1 MVRIIDKIIQRRKQY
16 VTLQYPNNEQPPNNN
31 NNNNN
36 QHQED
41 DDDVV
46 VNGRTEPSPSTTG
59 TTTTTTTTPIP
70 NDNWFYS
77 FEFFPPKT
85 EAGLDNLI
93 TRIDRMVQRLD
104 PFFIDITWSQF
115 RSAANTMAIATYVQ
129 KYTSVDVLLHLSTV
143 QMNEEQ
149 LVQILQQAQSGG
161 IQNILALRGDPPRGK
176 RSWLPQDTSG
186 GHCDRAIDLV
196 RFIRERYGNTFG
208 IAVAGHPEGHPSSTS
223 RHDELVHLKDKM
235 DAGADLII
243 TQLFYDVTIFQKYVQ
258 ECRAYGIT
266 CPIIPGI
273 MPIQSYS
280 SFQRMTEYCQVSVP
294 PHVWEQLEPVRED
307 DEAVKRVGCQ
317 IATDMC
323 RQILSFPDEE
333 HDDANNHNC
342 RIDGIHFYT
351 LNLER
356 SVTHILNLLGVID
369 IVPSS
374 TAITRVQND
383 IYNSNSHNHNDNKT
397 TNEGSQPMNQIHPM
411 ANTVSSSLAT
421 TVRAK
426 SSGRMLP
433 WRPSAIERRHKYE
446 QVRPINWANRP
457 KSYVVRTEDW
467 DEFPNGRWGDATSPA
482 FGELSDV
489 SHFYSFSLGSDDD
502 QRAMLGHHPKTPA
515 DVYEVFAKYVEGKI
529 PHIPWCETTLQ
540 PESFLIQKKLSQ
552 LNRSGYLTINSQP
565 SVNGAPSSHKTFGW
579 GGPGGYV
586 YQKAYCECFCSPE
599 HTQQLVAMVKQHKSM
614 NLYAVNV
621 TGDQIQ
627 EGVELGGVTALT
639 WGVFPNREILQ
650 PTIFDPSTFIVWS
663 EEAFSLWTFM
673 WMNLYDYDSTSY
685 TLIETIRDTYYLCAI
700 IDNDYVS
707 STSTIWDAMPVEL
720 HDESSL

>member
-16 VTLQYPNNEQPPNNN
+16 VTHQYDQTEKTLHNNNDDVLEREQRQQEQPHP
-31 NNNNN
+31 
-36 QHQED
+36 QQQSQ
-41 DDDVV
+41 
-46 VNGRTEPSPSTTG
+46 T
-59 TTTTTTTTPIP
+59 
-70 NDNWFYS
+70 NDWYYS

-85 EAGLDNLI
+85 EAGLDNLL

-104 PFFIDITWSQF
+104 PLFIDITFSNF
-115 RSAANTMAIATYVQ
+115 VTSANTMAIATHAQ
-129 KYTSVDVLLHLSTV
+129 KFLGVDVLLHLSTV
-143 QMNEEQ
+143 HMSQEQ
-149 LVQILQQAQSGG
+149 LRQILHHAKSAG
-161 IQNILALRGDPPRGK
+161 IQNIFVLRGDAPKGK
-176 RSWLPQDTSG
+176 RSWLPNDVSG
-186 GHCDRAIDLV
+186 GFCDRAIDLV
-196 RFIRERYGNTFG
+196 RLIRELYGNYFG
-208 IAVAGHPEGHPSSTS
+208 IVVAGHPEGHPSSAS
-223 RHDELVHLKDKM
+223 RHDEMIHLKEKI
-235 DAGADLII
+235 DAGADVII
-243 TQLFYDVTIFQKYVQ
+243 TQLFYDVTIFQQYVQ
-258 ECRAYGIT
+258 QCRTYGIT

-294 PHVWEQLEPVRED
+294 AHVWEQLDPVKND

-317 IATDMC
+317 IATEMC
-323 RQILSFPDEE
+323 RQILSSSSSSASALDT
-333 HDDANNHNC
+333 DGNDI
-342 RIDGIHFYT
+342 IDGIHFYT

-356 SVTHILNLLGVID
+356 SVTYILNQLGAID
-369 IVPSS
+369 IVQPTTTTASANAATS
-374 TAITRVQND
+374 TAIND
-383 IYNSNSHNHNDNKT
+383 GSHGDTNSTTAPNINHNSSNSNPNSNL
-397 TNEGSQPMNQIHPM
+397 EGTM
-411 ANTVSSSLAT
+411 TSSIAT
-421 TVRAK
+421 TVRVT
-426 SSGRMLP
+426 SGRTLP

-467 DEFPNGRWGDATSPA
+467 DEYPNGRWGDATSPA

-489 SHFYSFSLGSDDD
+489 SHFYSFSLGSDED
-502 QRAMLGHHPKTPA
+502 QRAMLGHHPKTPE
-515 DVYEVFAKYVEGKI
+515 DVYEVFAKYVEGVI

-540 PESFLIQKKLSQ
+540 PESFLIQKQLSQ

-599 HTQQLVAMVKQHKSM
+599 QTQNLVAMVKQHKSM

-621 TGDQIQ
+621 MGEQIQ

-650 PTIFDPSTFIVWS
+650 PTIFDPSTFLVWS
-663 EEAFSLWTFM
+663 EEAFSLWTYM
-673 WMNLYDYDSTSY
+673 WMNLYEYDSTSY
-685 TLIETIRDTYYLCAI
+685 TLIETIRDTYFLCAI

-707 STSTIWDAMPVEL
+707 TSTIWDAMQVAGKN
-720 HDESSL
+720 ESSS